1 MIDKVSG
8 MFTGMLTGYLIGM
21 VVGFTVFDPEWDVWA
36 LLGLVLALVGL
47 VAGLLPVVRRNR
59 SVILGAIIGFYLG
72 WLLNFLVFG
81 DVNENGMDL
90 FQNGIG
96 GFLCTTLGLI
106 AGAWLGSHY
115 RSQAAGYALFAATFG
130 GFFGGLVIGT
140 AFSMGEGTSMLEWA
154 IPVILT
160 GSVIGLSTW
169 WWQTQ
174 RRHTGSALPRS

>member
-1 MIDKVSG
+1 
-8 MFTGMLTGYLIGM
+8 MFTGMLTGYLTGM

-81 DVNENGMDL
+81 DVDENGMDL

-96 GFLCTTLGLI
+96 GFLCTVFGLML
-106 AGAWLGSHY
+106 GAWLGSRY
-115 RSQAAGYALFAATFG
+115 RSQAAGYALFAAAFG
-130 GFFGGLVIGT
+130 GFTGGLGTGT
-140 AFSMGEGTSMLEWA
+140 ALGMGEGTSMLEWA

-160 GSVIGLSTW
+160 GSVIGLSAW
-169 WWQTQ
+169 WLQT
-174 RRHTGSALPRS
+174 RSRSTRSPLARS